1 MTDGPRQNF
10 FNLIRVQK
18 DLEKIAGSVLSRT
31 PRASEIVAEIAEL
44 EREAQD
50 FIFHWTEVIALSN
63 EDLAAHFIAN
73 APHAFRWLDA
83 PAVEDWIIK
92 AMDAFDNRGLGFA
105 VEVFDSLPVYV
116 ESYANA
122 QTSCGLEQVS
132 GFLRHFVRGL
142 GGRALSIASDA
153 MAWTD
158 TERILLPATLAIDA
172 DRGINALLYK
182 ATAVFLWAQNRYGTW
197 QYRALEEAIRLLDA
211 AVTWPIYQR
220 LESVRLSA
228 CLARDLPGLAREI
241 EGIAYPD
248 ESARAAWRAFTLAA
262 APLTAPGATARD
274 SLALVA
280 RFIDHPL
287 PPPLRHAGEMLPQK
301 VREALFRRVPR
312 EKQALQRA
320 LSSLERELE
329 QQEED
334 TPADPCLGPEPAN
347 RFSVTKSPDGA
358 AGNEIELHYKDQA
371 VPMGADLQALL
382 ASIMQDV
389 GELGDDYLQP
399 DGGDAPYPGD
409 EEGSGV
415 PGLEL
420 DGDLPG
426 GQLHLYPEWDYT
438 RQRFR
443 EAFCALTEQTVPDG
457 DEAFVAD
464 TRQKYR
470 GLAKSI
476 QRVFEAIL
484 SEAQRQRRQP
494 HGDELD
500 LDALVD
506 AHVDLVQGREVSDR
520 LYTHFRKSGRSVAV
534 MFMVDMSGSTKGWVN
549 DAERESM
556 ILLADAVETLGDAFA
571 IYGFS
576 GRTNKRCE
584 IYRVKTFDEP
594 CSAAV
599 RRRISGMAPKAYTRM
614 GVAIRHLGQM
624 LAAVPART
632 RLLITLSDG
641 KPEDYGSYRGR
652 YGIED
657 TRHALLELRRA
668 GIHPFCITIDREAQS
683 YLPHMY
689 GASNYTVVDDVRKLP
704 YKVADIYR
712 RLTT

>member
-1 MTDGPRQNF
+1 MSDGARQNF

-18 DLEKIAGSVLSRT
+18 DLEKIAGSVLART
-31 PRASEIVAEIAEL
+31 PRAGDIVADIAEL
-44 EREAQD
+44 EREVQD

-73 APHAFRWLDA
+73 APQAFRYLDEA
-83 PAVEDWIIK
+83 AVEDWIIK

-105 VEVFDSLPVYV
+105 VEVFDSLPQYV
-116 ESYANA
+116 ESHANA
-122 QTSCGLEQVS
+122 QTSCALEKVS
-132 GFLRHFVRGL
+132 GFLRYFVRGL
-142 GGRALSIASDA
+142 GGRPLSIASDPLA
-153 MAWTD
+153 YTD
-158 TERILLPATLAIDA
+158 SERIFLPPTLSLDH
-172 DRGINALLYK
+172 DHDVNARLYK
-182 ATAVFLWAQNRYGTW
+182 ATACYLWAQNRYGTW
-197 QYRALEEAIRLLDA
+197 QYRALEEAIRQLDA
-211 AVTWPIYQR
+211 AVSWPVYQR
-220 LESVRLSA
+220 LECVRLAA
-228 CLARDLPGLAREI
+228 CLARDLPGLARDMESV
-241 EGIAYPD
+241 AYD
-248 ESARAAWRAFTLAA
+248 GGMARVAWQEFTAA
-262 APLTAPGATARD
+262 AGALTRPDAVARD

-280 RFIDHPL
+280 HFADYPL
-287 PPPLRHAGEMLPQK
+287 PPAKRYAGEMLPQK
-301 VREALFRRVPR
+301 VREALFKRVPR
-312 EKQALQRA
+312 EKDALKRA
-320 LSSLERELE
+320 LSALERDL
-329 QQEED
+329 QRQDED
-334 TPADPCLGPEPAN
+334 GAADPCVGPEPAN
-347 RFSVTKSPDGA
+347 RFSVQQSQDQA
-358 AGNEIELHYKDQA
+358 RNEVELHYNDQQ
-371 VPMGADLQALL
+371 VPVGADLQALL

-399 DGGDAPYPGD
+399 DGGDAPYPG
-409 EEGSGV
+409 EQEGRGL
-415 PGLEL
+415 PGHEL
-420 DGDLPG
+420 DAVAGG
-426 GQLHLYPEWDYT
+426 GQRYLYPEWDYT

-457 DEAFVAD
+457 DEAFAAE

-470 GLAKSI
+470 GLGKSI

-506 AHVDLVQGREVSDR
+506 AHVDRVQGREMSDR
-520 LYTHFRKSGRSVAV
+520 LYTHFRKAGRNVAV

-556 ILLADAVETLGDAFA
+556 ILLSEAIETLGDAFA

-584 IYRVKTFDEP
+584 VYRVKTFDEP
-594 CSAAV
+594 YSAAV

-614 GVAIRHLGQM
+614 GVAIRHLGQL

-632 RLLITLSDG
+632 RLLIALSDG

-657 TRHALLELRRA
+657 TRHALLEVKRA

-689 GASNYTVVDDVRKLP
+689 GVSNFTVVDEVQKLP

>member
-1 MTDGPRQNF
+1 
-10 FNLIRVQK
+10 
-18 DLEKIAGSVLSRT
+18 
-31 PRASEIVAEIAEL
+31 
-44 EREAQD
+44 
-50 FIFHWTEVIALSN
+50 
-63 EDLAAHFIAN
+63 
-73 APHAFRWLDA
+73 
-83 PAVEDWIIK
+83 
-92 AMDAFDNRGLGFA
+92 
-105 VEVFDSLPVYV
+105 
-116 ESYANA
+116 
-122 QTSCGLEQVS
+122 
-132 GFLRHFVRGL
+132 
-142 GGRALSIASDA
+142 
-153 MAWTD
+153 
-158 TERILLPATLAIDA
+158 
-172 DRGINALLYK
+172 
-182 ATAVFLWAQNRYGTW
+182 
-197 QYRALEEAIRLLDA
+197 
-211 AVTWPIYQR
+211 
-220 LESVRLSA
+220 
-228 CLARDLPGLAREI
+228 
-241 EGIAYPD
+241 
-248 ESARAAWRAFTLAA
+248 
-262 APLTAPGATARD
+262 
-274 SLALVA
+274 
-280 RFIDHPL
+280 
-287 PPPLRHAGEMLPQK
+287 
-301 VREALFRRVPR
+301 
-312 EKQALQRA
+312 
-320 LSSLERELE
+320 
-329 QQEED
+329 
-334 TPADPCLGPEPAN
+334 
-347 RFSVTKSPDGA
+347 
-358 AGNEIELHYKDQA
+358 
-371 VPMGADLQALL
+371 
-382 ASIMQDV
+382 MQDV
-389 GELGDDYLQP
+389 GELGDDYLKS

-420 DGDLPG
+420 DGDLTG
-426 GQLHLYPEWDYT
+426 SQLYLYPEWDYA

-470 GLAKSI
+470 GLAKSV

-556 ILLADAVETLGDAFA
+556 VLLADAVETLGHAYA

-632 RLLITLSDG
+632 KLLITLSDG

-657 TRHALLELRRA
+657 TRHALLEAKRA

-689 GASNYTVVDDVRKLP
+689 GSSNYTVVDDVRKLP

>member
-1 MTDGPRQNF
+1 MSTGARQNF

-18 DLEKIAGSVLSRT
+18 DLEKIAGAVLSRT
-31 PRASEIVAEIAEL
+31 PRAGDIVADIAEL
-44 EREAQD
+44 DREIQE

-73 APHAFRWLDA
+73 APQAFRHLDER
-83 PAVEDWIIK
+83 AVEDWIIK

-105 VEVFDSLPVYV
+105 VEVFDALPSYV
-116 ESYANA
+116 ETYTHA
-122 QTSCGLEQVS
+122 QTSCALDTVA
-132 GFLRHFVRGL
+132 GFLRYFVRGL
-142 GGRALSIASDA
+142 GGRALSIASDDIA
-153 MAWTD
+153 YTD
-158 TERILLPATLAIDA
+158 SERIFLPPALALADA
-172 DRGINALLYK
+172 RDDNARLYK
-182 ATAVFLWAQNRYGTW
+182 ATAVYLWAQNRYGTW
-197 QYRALEEAIRLLDA
+197 QYRALEEAIRQLDA
-211 AVTWPIYQR
+211 AHTWPVYQR
-220 LESVRLSA
+220 LEAVRLGA
-228 CLARDLPGLAREI
+228 CLARELPGLARDMAELAFASDA
-241 EGIAYPD
+241 E
-248 ESARAAWRAFTLAA
+248 RAAWAQFCAGLVALTDPAA
-262 APLTAPGATARD
+262 QARD
-274 SLALVA
+274 SLARVA
-280 RFIDHPL
+280 DFVGQPL
-287 PPPLRHAGEMLPQK
+287 PALPRYVGEMLPQK
-301 VREALFRRVPR
+301 VREVLFRRVPR
-312 EKQALQRA
+312 EKDQLKRA
-320 LSSLERELE
+320 LSALERDLT
-329 QQEED
+329 QEEAPD
-334 TPADPCLGPEPAN
+334 DDETCAGPEPAN
-347 RFSVTKSPDGA
+347 RFSVKQSTDGA
-358 AGNEIELHYKDQA
+358 NQSVELHYNDEQ
-371 VPMGADLQALL
+371 VPLGADLQDLI
-382 ASIMQDV
+382 ASILQDV
-389 GELGDDYLQP
+389 GELGDDYLP
-399 DGGDAPYPGD
+399 GDGGDAPYPGD
-409 EEGSGV
+409 QEGGGT
-415 PGLEL
+415 PGAEI
-420 DGDLPG
+420 DDLPG
-426 GQLHLYPEWDYT
+426 AHVHLYPEWDYT

-457 DEAFVAD
+457 DEAFVND
-464 TRQKYR
+464 TRMKYR

-506 AHVDLVQGREVSDR
+506 AHVDLVQGHEMSDR
-520 LYTHFRKSGRSVAV
+520 LYTHFRKSGRNVAV

-556 ILLADAVETLGDAFA
+556 LLLSEAVETLGDAFA

-594 CSAAV
+594 YSPAV
-599 RRRISGMAPKAYTRM
+599 RRRISGMQPKAYTRM
-614 GVAIRHLGQM
+614 GVAIRHLSEL

-632 RLLITLSDG
+632 KLLITLSDG

-657 TRHALLELRRA
+657 TRHALLEVKRA

-689 GASNYTVVDDVRKLP
+689 GASNFTVVDEVQKLP